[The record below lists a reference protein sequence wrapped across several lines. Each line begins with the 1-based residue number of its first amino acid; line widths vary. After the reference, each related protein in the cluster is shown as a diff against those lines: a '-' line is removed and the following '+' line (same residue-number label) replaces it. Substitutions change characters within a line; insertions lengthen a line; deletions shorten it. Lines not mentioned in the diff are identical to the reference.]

1 MFARAAARGRF
12 SYRSR
17 VVTNFREV
25 VELDA
30 GPRLS
35 ISSGPH
41 LVEIAP
47 EAGGRITRFATEDER
62 GWHEW
67 LAPVS
72 ASSWPC
78 DAWPKGGSYPLVPFS
93 NRVRDARFA
102 APDGAIVELAT
113 FPGMAHA
120 LHGFGQFAA
129 WSVEL
134 QEADCVVLRYLH
146 GEGEH
151 GWPWAFEAVQL
162 IEANADG
169 ARLSMRVANRSSRP
183 MPVGLGFHPYFGA
196 QEAELHTTT
205 HWRHEAEIAIEPT
218 VERPVYRHV
227 REAEGYTRY
236 LSGWDGRATL
246 HYADGRALELHADGA
261 LSHVVVHCPAGAGYL
276 CVEPVSHVSDGF
288 NLAARGLD
296 GAGVAV
302 IEPGSEIQVS
312 LVMAAGANPAPR
324 DGDAA

>member
-1 MFARAAARGRF
+1 VPARLRGFF

-17 VVTNFREV
+17 VVTKFREV
-25 VELDA
+25 VPLNA

-41 LVEIAP
+41 VVEIAP
-47 EAGGRITRFATEDER
+47 AAGGRITRFATQGAR
-62 GWHEW
+62 GWQDW
-67 LAPVS
+67 LVPVT
-72 ASSWPC
+72 AVTWPC

-102 APDGAIVELAT
+102 APDGSLVELAT
-113 FPGMAHA
+113 FPGMVHA

-134 QEADCVVLRYLH
+134 QEADCVALRYVH

-162 IEANADG
+162 IEANAHG
-169 ARLSMRVANRSSRP
+169 ARLSMRIANRSSSP

-196 QEAELHTTT
+196 QEAELHATT

-218 VERPVYRHV
+218 VEAPAHRHV
-227 REAEGYTRY
+227 REREGYTRY
-236 LSGWDGRATL
+236 LGGWDGRATL
-246 HYADGRALELHADGA
+246 RYPDGRSLQLKADDT
-261 LSHVVVHCPAGAGYL
+261 LKHVVVHCPAGAGYL

-288 NLAARGLD
+288 NLAAQGLPET
-296 GAGVAV
+296 GIALIG
-302 IEPGSEIQVS
+302 PGSEIRAS
-312 LVMAAGANPAPR
+312 LAMAVGETPARR
-324 DGDAA
+324 DGGDA

>member
-1 MFARAAARGRF
+1 M
-12 SYRSR
+12 
-17 VVTNFREV
+17 TKFREV
-25 VELDA
+25 VSLSAEA
-30 GPRLS
+30 RLT

-41 LVEIAP
+41 LIEIAP
-47 EAGGRITRFATEDER
+47 AAGGRITRFATQGSR
-62 GWHEW
+62 GLQDW
-67 LAPVS
+67 LVPVT
-72 ASSWPC
+72 AEIWPC

-93 NRVRDARFA
+93 NRVRDARFP
-102 APDGAIVELAT
+102 APDGAEVELAT

-129 WSVEL
+129 WNVEL
-134 QEADCVVLRYLH
+134 HEADCIVLRYVH

-162 IEANADG
+162 IEANAQG
-169 ARLSMRVANRSSRP
+169 ARLSMRVANRSGSP

-218 VERPVYRHV
+218 VEPPVHQHV

-246 HYADGRALELHADGA
+246 RYADGRTLELQADDA
-261 LSHVVVHCPAGAGYL
+261 LSHVVVHCPAQAGYL

-288 NLAARGLD
+288 NLAARGLT
-296 GAGVAV
+296 GTGVAV
-302 IEPGSEIQVS
+302 IEPGSEIQAS
-312 LVMAAGANPAPR
+312 LVMAAGATPDR
-324 DGDAA
+324 CDGGDV

>member
-1 MFARAAARGRF
+1 M
-12 SYRSR
+12 
-17 VVTNFREV
+17 TKIREV
-25 VELDA
+25 VELQA
-30 GPRLS
+30 EPRIR

-41 LVEIAP
+41 VIEIASQ
-47 EAGGRITRFATEDER
+47 AGGRITRFATQDER
-62 GWHEW
+62 GLQEW
-67 LAPVS
+67 LAPVT
-72 ASSWPC
+72 AASWPC

-93 NRVRDARFA
+93 NRVRDSRFP
-102 APDGAIVELAT
+102 APDGTIVELAA

-120 LHGFGQFAA
+120 LHGIGQFAA

-134 QEADCVVLRYLH
+134 QEADCVVLRYAH
-146 GEGEH
+146 REGEH

-169 ARLSMRVANRSSRP
+169 ARLSMRIANRSSRP
-183 MPVGLGFHPYFGA
+183 MPVGLGFHPYFNA
-196 QEAELHTTT
+196 LEAELEATTL
-205 HWRHEAEIAIEPT
+205 WRHEAEVAIEPAT
-218 VERPVYRHV
+218 ERPARRHV

-246 HYADGRALELHADGA
+246 RYAAGRTLDLSADGA

-288 NLAARGLD
+288 NLASRGVP
-296 GAGVAV
+296 GTGIAV
-302 IEPGSEIQVS
+302 TEPGSEIRAS

-324 DGDAA
+324 DDGGV